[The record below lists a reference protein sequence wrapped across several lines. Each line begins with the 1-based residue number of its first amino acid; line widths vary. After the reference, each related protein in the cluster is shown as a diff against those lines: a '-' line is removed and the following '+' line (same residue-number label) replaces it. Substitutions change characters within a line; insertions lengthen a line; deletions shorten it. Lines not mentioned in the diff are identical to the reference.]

1 MLMDFEK
8 AALNAFKI
16 VHPNCDAENLSRIKL
31 NQCLGGIPVPERKKY
46 ADCNTRIV
54 NIVQMYPG
62 MPVLDYLRRIAYNL
76 LQK

>member
-1 MLMDFEK
+1 MDVLKEE
-8 AALNAFKI
+8 
-16 VHPNCDAENLSRIKL
+16 ENLSRVKL
-31 NQCLGGIPVPERKKY
+31 NQCLGGIPVSVRKKY

-62 MPVLDYLRRIAYNL
+62 MPTLEYLRRIAYNL